1 MSHFDE
7 AIGRIQTLVGQA
19 SVSELREPTAM
30 SVATTDLQGKP
41 SVRTLLLKQVD
52 EQGLVF
58 FTNLNSNKAQHIQ
71 ATPFAAIC
79 IYIQDAH
86 QQIQVE
92 GPVKQIT
99 SEESDAYWQSRPRA
113 SQIGA
118 WASRQ
123 SEVMADQQM
132 LLNRIARY
140 EEEFADRDVPRPSH
154 WGGYRVTPERI
165 EFWSGHPNRLNQR
178 DNYCIRDGQWIKE
191 LLYP

>member
-30 SVATTDLQGKP
+30 SVATTDLQGRP

-113 SQIGA
+113 IDRGMGITSVGNA
-118 WASRQ
+118 GRS
-123 SEVMADQQM
+123 AD
-132 LLNRIARY
+132 A
-140 EEEFADRDVPRPSH
+140 A
-154 WGGYRVTPERI
+154 G
-165 EFWSGHPNRLNQR
+165 
-178 DNYCIRDGQWIKE
+178 
-191 LLYP
+191 

>member
-1 MSHFDE
+1 MNLLHE
-7 AIGRIQTLVGQA
+7 AISRIQALIGEANQ
-19 SVSELREPTAM
+19 SQLREPTAM
-30 SVATTDLQGKP
+30 SLATTDLQGRP

-58 FTNLNSNKAQHIQ
+58 FTNLNSNKGQHIQ

-79 IYIQDAH
+79 IYIQDVH

-92 GPVKQIT
+92 GPIKQIT

-123 SEVMADQQM
+123 SEVLADQQM
-132 LLNRIARY
+132 LQDRITRY
-140 EEEFADRDVPRPSH
+140 EKEFADRDVPRPSH

-178 DNYCIRDGQWIKE
+178 DNYCLRDGRWIKD